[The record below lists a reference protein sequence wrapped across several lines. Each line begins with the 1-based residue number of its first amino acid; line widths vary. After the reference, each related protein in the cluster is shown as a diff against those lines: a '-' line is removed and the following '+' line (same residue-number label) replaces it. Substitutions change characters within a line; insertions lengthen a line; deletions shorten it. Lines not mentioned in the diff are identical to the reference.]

1 MAISGKSSSVAA
13 LLMVVAVLAGT
24 CASGAD
30 AQGPSAF
37 SITNLCNKTIV
48 LSTGASNNVTLI
60 PGIVQTITKV
70 LFSDLV
76 NITIPGT
83 GTISIPA
90 DILTLLGTL
99 LQSPLGL
106 KKIAITCNGPCITL
120 TVTFSIPLLPIA
132 LPVGPICLPILPPL
146 PPVPSVAPTPAVAP
160 SPKA

>member
-13 LLMVVAVLAGT
+13 LLMVVAVLVGT

-90 DILTLLGTL
+90 DILTF
-99 LQSPLGL
+99 LQSLLSL

>member
-30 AQGPSAF
+30 AQGPLPF

-48 LSTGASNNVTLI
+48 LSTGAGNNVTLI
-60 PGIVQTITKV
+60 PGIVQTITTLPKV

-76 NITIPGT
+76 NIIIPGT

-90 DILTLLGTL
+90 DILTF
-99 LQSPLGL
+99 LQSLLGL

-120 TVTFSIPLLPIA
+120 TVTFSILLLPVT
-132 LPVGPICLPILPPL
+132 LPVGPICLPTLPPL
-146 PPVPSVAPTPAVAP
+146 PPLPSVTPTPSEAP
-160 SPKA
+160 SPKP